1 MRTCQPTGI
10 PARRMAADTMAD
22 RIQVGDRV
30 VNLQVPGI
38 FHVIARRGDLLEI
51 ETEQGLRLTVRDAA
65 VRRVDDTQP
74 PPPPKDN

>member
-1 MRTCQPTGI
+1 
-10 PARRMAADTMAD
+10 MAADTRAD

-74 PPPPKDN
+74 PPPPKDD